1 MSTIT
6 LTPYQETALEQAI
19 RDALLRWDDRIEE
32 ALRGDRPALS
42 VEGARLMVEDLQ
54 GVQKQLKAMR

>member
-1 MSTIT
+1 M
-6 LTPYQETALEQAI
+6 ALEQAI
-19 RDALLRWDDRIEE
+19 RDALYTWDDRIQE
-32 ALRGDRPALS
+32 ALRGERPAMS

>member
-1 MSTIT
+1 MSTLT
-6 LTPYQETALEQAI
+6 LTPYQEMALEQAI
-19 RDALLRWDDRIEE
+19 RDALYTWDDRIQE
-32 ALRGDRPALS
+32 ALRGERPAMS